1 MTNNR
6 TIVLAAI
13 VIALAQLFIFRWEIS
28 SSSTLTFR
36 LDRWTGK
43 VTMCNEKNDA
53 ILDALNGGRPIEMK
67 CSVN

>member
-67 CSVN
+67 YSVN

>member
-1 MTNNR
+1 MTTNR